1 MKWEYHFFFG
11 WHIRSW
17 NAMKFLC
24 GKFEGPIS
32 LTIKLGAFVFGFS
45 CHSWWPLEKLKLRFD
60 KNSLVWWWQLKY
72 FWFSTRSLGKMN
84 PILTSIFFR
93 WVESNHQP
101 GKFGI
106 VKSTCYLRG
115 SCVACSMVAHDL
127 LVKPDMFDFFLL
139 GGKVWGVKFDV
150 CSVGHVR
157 LATDELEISKKIFRH
172 RCSGEKLNI
181 ANILHSKFEK
191 KQLGLLY
198 AVYILW
204 FF

>member
-1 MKWEYHFFFG
+1 M
-11 WHIRSW
+11 
-17 NAMKFLC
+17 FL
-24 GKFEGPIS
+24 E
-32 LTIKLGAFVFGFS
+32 
-45 CHSWWPLEKLKLRFD
+45 
-60 KNSLVWWWQLKY
+60 
-72 FWFSTRSLGKMN
+72 FSTRSLGKMN

-198 AVYILW
+198 AVYIL
-204 FF
+204 